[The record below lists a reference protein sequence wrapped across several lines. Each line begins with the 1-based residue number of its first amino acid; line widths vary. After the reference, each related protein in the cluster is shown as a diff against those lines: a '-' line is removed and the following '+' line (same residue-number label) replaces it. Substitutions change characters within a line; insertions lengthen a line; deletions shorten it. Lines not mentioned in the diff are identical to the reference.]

1 MCIVLVF
8 NICLYQNQSRGD
20 TMAEKMAAVRLVL
33 DSKDFS
39 AIMYFD
45 IMSINLQGPT

>member
-1 MCIVLVF
+1 MHCACVQHLFI
-8 NICLYQNQSRGD
+8 SEPEPGD
-20 TMAEKMAAVRLVL
+20 TMAEKMAADRLVL

-45 IMSINLQGPT
+45 IMPINLQGPT